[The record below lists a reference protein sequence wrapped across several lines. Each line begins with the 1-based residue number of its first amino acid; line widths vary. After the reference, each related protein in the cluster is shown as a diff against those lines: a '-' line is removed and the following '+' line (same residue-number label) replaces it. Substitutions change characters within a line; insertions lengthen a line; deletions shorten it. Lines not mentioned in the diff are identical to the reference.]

1 MIKPLR
7 HLALLPLLAV
17 LAWIPLHAADA
28 AAPAAARGDTQY
40 PDLNWD
46 DLMPRDW
53 DPIRLLG
60 GRDLSRLIDGEAKAE
75 RLLEEMRNIWD
86 SAPAVQSLDGRKL
99 RLPGYVVPL
108 ETQRGRLREFL
119 LVPYF
124 GACIHSPPPPANQ
137 IVYVIADPPA
147 QGVRAMDAV
156 WVRGTLKLE
165 RRSNSTGASAYRLLA
180 VGVEPYVRPQ
190 K

>member
-1 MIKPLR
+1 MIKPMR
-7 HLALLPLLAV
+7 FLALLAA
-17 LAWIPLHAADA
+17 LAWLPWHGADA
-28 AAPAAARGDTQY
+28 AAPAAGKGDAQY
-40 PDLNWD
+40 PNLTWD
-46 DLMPRDW
+46 NLMPRDW

-60 GRDLSRLIDGEAKAE
+60 GRDLSRLIDGDPKAE
-75 RLLEEMRNIWD
+75 QLLEEMRNIWD
-86 SAPAVQSLDGRKL
+86 SAPAVPALDGRKL

-137 IVYVIADPPA
+137 IVYVIADPPV

-165 RRSNSTGASAYRLLA
+165 RRSNSTGASAYRLLS